1 MEKIKNVL
9 SCKHSNLV
17 KSTSLVQIKNRYI
30 EIETESCKKCGEA
43 FTSSKETEKIRK
55 MANPTLLNRIKE
67 KLKPKIN
74 ISLLRGRVL

>member
-1 MEKIKNVL
+1 MRKIKNIL
-9 SCKHSNLV
+9 NCNHSNLI
-17 KSTSLVQIKNRYI
+17 KSMGLVQIKNKYM
-30 EIETESCKKCGEA
+30 EIETETCKRCGEI
-43 FTSSKETEKIRK
+43 FTSSKETEKIRN